1 MRARLG
7 WVVAALLL
15 ALALT
20 SGPDALDT
28 SPPAS
33 AAQSAAASE
42 IREKRDL
49 RPRDD
54 DVEIRHQVAER
65 GAPGHLLLAALPPSP
80 QTASPVPVRGTA
92 QAPPDSAPAT
102 VVDLSGHPRLGTRT
116 PEALQ
121 IFRC

>member
-15 ALALT
+15 ALTLT
-20 SGPDALDT
+20 SAPDALDT

-33 AAQSAAASE
+33 AAQSTAAGE

-49 RPRDD
+49 RPHD

-65 GAPGHLLLAALPPSP
+65 GTPGHLRLAALPPSP
-80 QTASPVPVRGTA
+80 QTAAPVPVRGTA

-102 VVDLSGHPRLGTRT
+102 VVDLSGRPRLGTRT